1 MVFCSDDI
9 GNGTILTS
17 ACLSFALIWHKTSVF
32 VCDSHSRGHHISNG
46 KWEYKNC
53 IMRLVCKIFWYHWDQ
68 RKLVH
73 EELSRKKD
81 KFWWSTPVFVNEK
94 TGCQTGNVLIE
105 KEHSPTSLTESSNED
120 TRRLPDYYLHNN
132 ERLGRRYK
140 DYYNN
145 KNRIIEN
152 RKNNIEKQKIKESPR
167 KSWKIPAT
175 CQKKC

>member
-1 MVFCSDDI
+1 M
-9 GNGTILTS
+9 
-17 ACLSFALIWHKTSVF
+17 
-32 VCDSHSRGHHISNG
+32 
-46 KWEYKNC
+46 
-53 IMRLVCKIFWYHWDQ
+53 
-68 RKLVH
+68 
-73 EELSRKKD
+73 
-81 KFWWSTPVFVNEK
+81 
-94 TGCQTGNVLIE
+94 IE

-167 KSWKIPAT
+167 KS
-175 CQKKC
+175 